1 MIVKNTI
8 SPNGTL
14 LYVRASQEAW
24 KQALKTLQIDKE
36 IGLLNWQ
43 DVYQV
48 WQFFKENQSKSCA
61 YTYTYNNKPLI
72 ANAKEIKKIKRTE
85 RDLVNVVIFDI
96 VQKKVFAQKAQERK
110 QVAAHAKR
118 LAQEK
123 EKILQNFGVY

>member
-14 LYVRASQEAW
+14 IYVRASQEAW
-24 KQALKTLQIDKE
+24 KQALEALQIDKE

-48 WQFFKENQSKSCA
+48 WQFFKESQSKSCA
-61 YTYTYNNKPLI
+61 HAYVYNDKPLI

-85 RDLVNVVIFDI
+85 RDLVNVVIFNI

-110 QVAAHAKR
+110 QIVAHAKR

-123 EKILQNFGVY
+123 EKIMQNFEAY

>member
-14 LYVRASQEAW
+14 LYVRASQKAW
-24 KQALKTLQIDKE
+24 KQALEALQINKK

-43 DVYQV
+43 DVYHV
-48 WQFFKENQSKSCA
+48 WQFFKESQSKSCA
-61 YTYTYNNKPLI
+61 CTYTYNDKPLI

-85 RDLVNVVIFDI
+85 RDLVNVAIFDI

-110 QVAAHAKR
+110 QIVAYAKR

-123 EKILQNFGVY
+123 EKIMQNFGTY